1 MTAWLLRTGGGQ
13 SRHLNPQPSQ
23 VKKARGETHPGN
35 VEIGAFCDDSRCAS
49 LVWRGGNRYLA
60 GAIFRFAIWTPAQVS
75 LMIRLLDFID
85 WLLGLYE
92 FILVVTAIMS
102 WLIAFSV
109 INVRNDLV
117 RQVLYTLDLLTE
129 PALRPIRRFVPP
141 LGGLDVSF
149 LVLFILIELI
159 RRVIIPDLQDLF
171 APSVLI
177 R

>member
-1 MTAWLLRTGGGQ
+1 
-13 SRHLNPQPSQ
+13 
-23 VKKARGETHPGN
+23 
-35 VEIGAFCDDSRCAS
+35 
-49 LVWRGGNRYLA
+49 
-60 GAIFRFAIWTPAQVS
+60 
-75 LMIRLLDFID
+75 MIQLLDFID

-141 LGGLDVSF
+141 LGGLDISF

-159 RRVIIPDLQDLF
+159 RRVVIPDLQDLF
-171 APSVLI
+171 GPSVLI

>member
-1 MTAWLLRTGGGQ
+1 
-13 SRHLNPQPSQ
+13 
-23 VKKARGETHPGN
+23 
-35 VEIGAFCDDSRCAS
+35 
-49 LVWRGGNRYLA
+49 
-60 GAIFRFAIWTPAQVS
+60 
-75 LMIRLLDFID
+75 MIRLLDFID

-141 LGGLDVSF
+141 LGGLDISF

-171 APSVLI
+171 APTVMI

>member
-1 MTAWLLRTGGGQ
+1 
-13 SRHLNPQPSQ
+13 
-23 VKKARGETHPGN
+23 
-35 VEIGAFCDDSRCAS
+35 
-49 LVWRGGNRYLA
+49 
-60 GAIFRFAIWTPAQVS
+60 
-75 LMIRLLDFID
+75 MIRLLDFID

-141 LGGLDVSF
+141 LGGLDISF

-171 APSVLI
+171 GPAVLI

>member
-1 MTAWLLRTGGGQ
+1 
-13 SRHLNPQPSQ
+13 
-23 VKKARGETHPGN
+23 
-35 VEIGAFCDDSRCAS
+35 
-49 LVWRGGNRYLA
+49 
-60 GAIFRFAIWTPAQVS
+60 
-75 LMIRLLDFID
+75 MIRLLDFID

-109 INVRNDLV
+109 INVRNDVV
-117 RQVLYTLDLLTE
+117 RQVIYTLDLLTE
-129 PALRPIRRFVPP
+129 PALRPIRRYVPP
-141 LGGLDVSF
+141 LGGLDLSF

-159 RRVIIPDLQDLF
+159 RRVVIPDLQDLF

>member
-1 MTAWLLRTGGGQ
+1 
-13 SRHLNPQPSQ
+13 
-23 VKKARGETHPGN
+23 
-35 VEIGAFCDDSRCAS
+35 
-49 LVWRGGNRYLA
+49 
-60 GAIFRFAIWTPAQVS
+60 
-75 LMIRLLDFID
+75 MIRLLDFID

-109 INVRNDLV
+109 VNMRNDVV

-141 LGGLDVSF
+141 LGGLDLSF

-159 RRVIIPDLQDLF
+159 RRVIIPDLQDLLG
-171 APSVLI
+171 PPVLI

>member
-1 MTAWLLRTGGGQ
+1 
-13 SRHLNPQPSQ
+13 
-23 VKKARGETHPGN
+23 
-35 VEIGAFCDDSRCAS
+35 
-49 LVWRGGNRYLA
+49 
-60 GAIFRFAIWTPAQVS
+60 
-75 LMIRLLDFID
+75 MIRLLDFID

-141 LGGLDVSF
+141 LGGLDISF

-159 RRVIIPDLQDLF
+159 RRVVIPDLQDLF
-171 APSVLI
+171 GPTVLI